1 MEKKYLDKIEF
12 NKITEILKGFA
23 ITSKGKELCI
33 NLLPSNNRD
42 TVSRS
47 IRETTECTILKIR
60 KGLPPIA
67 EIDNITTYTKALESK
82 SSLSA
87 PALLGLGHLL
97 KISRELKEY
106 IVSDI
111 ETDFAPI
118 VSRYFLNLYTNPKI
132 EKTVLNS
139 IIDENTIDDN
149 ASPKLASIRNNKRK
163 LEQDIRKNLSSLLNS
178 KFIQEPIITIRS
190 DRFVIPVKSEYRSE
204 VKGLVH
210 DISSSGSTVFIEP
223 FSVFEMNNKINSLKV
238 EENIEIEKI
247 LESLSSLFFNL
258 TEELENNA
266 RLIGII
272 DFAFAK
278 AKYAENINATEP
290 IINTEKYIDLKQA
303 RHPLINKDA
312 VVPINISIGKNYTSL
327 IITGPNT
334 GGKTVTLKTVAL
346 LTAMAMSGLHIPASE
361 NSSIYVF
368 DNIYADIGD
377 EQSISESLSTFSSHI
392 TNIVEITNKA
402 NSESLIVLDELGS
415 GTDPVQGASLG
426 ISILDFLHNIGCIT
440 LATTHYPEIKNYA
453 LTTSGFENASSEFN
467 LDTLSPT
474 YRLLIGVPGKSMA
487 FEIGEKL
494 GLNKSIL
501 DKAKSQINTSN
512 VSAEELLKKIY
523 DDKLTIE
530 KEKEKILLNS
540 KEIEKLKNELQNKE
554 SSFAEKKNE
563 IIENA
568 KLEAKNILLSAKQ
581 DADKIIKDL
590 STNKNTSKIRN
601 ELTSKIKEIS
611 IDKSEN
617 SALIPAD
624 KIKVGMNVFVN
635 TLKQDAVILSLPNK
649 NNNVT
654 IQIGNAKMQINISAL
669 SYSKNNVS
677 TNKSIVPKVNS
688 HFKSK
693 TATTEINVIGY
704 NVDEATFAIDKF
716 LDDCALAK
724 IETARIVHGKGTGAL
739 RNGIHS
745 FLRKHPHVES
755 FRLGTFGEGEM
766 GVTIVQIK

>member
-106 IVSDI
+106 IISDI

-118 VSRYFLNLYTNPKI
+118 VNRYFFNLYTNPKI

-149 ASPKLASIRNNKRK
+149 ASTKLASIRNTKRK

-178 KFIQEPIITIRS
+178 KFIQEPIITIRNE
-190 DRFVIPVKSEYRSE
+190 RFVIPVKNEYRSE
-204 VKGLVH
+204 IKGLIH

-247 LESLSSLFFNL
+247 LESLSSLFFDL
-258 TEELENNA
+258 TEELENNE
-266 RLIGII
+266 RLISII

-290 IINTEKYIDLKQA
+290 IINTEKYINLKQA
-303 RHPLINKDA
+303 RHPLINKDT

-501 DKAKSQINTSN
+501 DKAKSQINITN
-512 VSAEELLKKIY
+512 VSTEELLKKIY

-601 ELTSKIKEIS
+601 ELANKIKEIS
-611 IDKSEN
+611 VDKEEN
-617 SALIPAD
+617 LAIIPAD
-624 KIKVGMNVFVN
+624 KIKVGMHVFVN

-739 RNGIHS
+739 RNGIHT

>member
-106 IVSDI
+106 IISDI

-118 VSRYFLNLYTNPKI
+118 VNRYFFNLYTNPKI

-149 ASPKLASIRNNKRK
+149 ASTKLASIRNTKRK

-178 KFIQEPIITIRS
+178 KFIQEPIITIRNE
-190 DRFVIPVKSEYRSE
+190 RFVIPVKNEYRSE

-247 LESLSSLFFNL
+247 LESLSSLFFDL
-258 TEELENNA
+258 TEELENNE
-266 RLIGII
+266 RLISII

-290 IINTEKYIDLKQA
+290 IINTEKYINLKQA
-303 RHPLINKDA
+303 RHPLINKDT

-501 DKAKSQINTSN
+501 DKAKSQINITN
-512 VSAEELLKKIY
+512 VSTEELLKKIY

-601 ELTSKIKEIS
+601 ELANKIKEIS
-611 IDKSEN
+611 VDKEEN
-617 SALIPAD
+617 LAIIPAD
-624 KIKVGMNVFVN
+624 KIKVGMHVFVN

-739 RNGIHS
+739 RSGIHT

>member
-1 MEKKYLDKIEF
+1 MEMKYLEKIEF
-12 NKITEILKGFA
+12 NKIIEILESYA
-23 ITSKGKELCI
+23 ITSVGKNLCKD
-33 NLLPSNNRD
+33 LLPSNNYKN
-42 TVSRS
+42 VIHS
-47 IRETTECTILKIR
+47 ISETTECTILRVR
-60 KGLPPIA
+60 KGNPPIS
-67 EIDNITTYTKALESK
+67 EIDNISSYVKALESEN
-82 SSLSA
+82 SLTA
-87 PALLGLGHLL
+87 PALLDLGHLL

-118 VSRYFLNLYTNPKI
+118 VSRYFFNLYTNPKI
-132 EKTVLNS
+132 EKAILDS
-139 IIDENTIDDN
+139 IIDENTIADN
-149 ASPKLASIRNNKRK
+149 ASSELANIRRNKRK
-163 LEQDIRKNLSSLLNS
+163 LEQDIKKTLSNLLNS
-178 KFIQEPIITIRS
+178 KFIQEPIITIRN
-190 DRFVIPVKSEYRSE
+190 DRFVIPVKNEYRSE
-204 VKGLVH
+204 VKGLIH
-210 DISSSGSTVFIEP
+210 DMSSSGSTVFIEP
-223 FSVFEMNNKINSLKV
+223 FSVFEINNKINSLKV

-247 LESLSSLFFNL
+247 LSSLSSLFFGI
-258 TEELENNA
+258 TEELENNS
-266 RLIGII
+266 RLIGMI

-278 AKYAENINATEP
+278 AKYANDINATKP
-290 IINTEKYIDLKQA
+290 VINTEKYIDLKQA
-303 RHPLINKDA
+303 RHPLISKDT
-312 VVPINISIGKNYTSL
+312 VVPINISIGKDYTSL

-334 GGKTVTLKTVAL
+334 GGKTVSLKTTAL
-346 LTAMAMSGLHIPASE
+346 LTAMAMSGLHIPAGE
-361 NSSIYVF
+361 NSSVYVF
-368 DNIYADIGD
+368 KNIFADIGD
-377 EQSISESLSTFSSHI
+377 NQSISESLSTFSAHI

-402 NSESLIVLDELGS
+402 DNESLIVLDELGS

-426 ISILDFLHNIGCIT
+426 ISILDFLHKIGSIT

-494 GLNKSIL
+494 GLRKSIL
-501 DKAKSQINTSN
+501 EGAKSQMHMS
-512 VSAEELLKKIY
+512 SANIEELLKKIY

-530 KEKEKILLNS
+530 KEKEKILSNS
-540 KEIEKLKNELQNKE
+540 QQIERLKSELIDKENNL
-554 SSFAEKKNE
+554 AEKKNE

-581 DADKIIKDL
+581 DADKIIKEL
-590 STNKNTSKIRN
+590 SVNKNSSKIRN
-601 ELTSKIKEIS
+601 ELTNKIKEIS
-611 IDKSEN
+611 IEKVATVTS
-617 SALIPAD
+617 IPAD
-624 KIKVGMNVFVN
+624 KLKIGMRVFVN
-635 TLKQDAVILSLPNK
+635 TLKQDAIVLSMPNK

-654 IQIGNAKMQINISAL
+654 IQIGNAKMQINVSAL
-669 SYSKNNVS
+669 SYAK
-677 TNKSIVPKVNS
+677 TNTATNSVIPQKVNS

-739 RNGIHS
+739 RNGIHT
-745 FLRKHPHVES
+745 FLRKHPHVAS

-766 GVTIVQIK
+766 GVTVVEIK

>member
-12 NKITEILKGFA
+12 NKITEILKGLA

-106 IVSDI
+106 IISDI

-118 VSRYFLNLYTNPKI
+118 VNRYFFNLYTNPKI

-149 ASPKLASIRNNKRK
+149 ASTKLASIRNTKRK

-178 KFIQEPIITIRS
+178 KFIQEPIITIRNE
-190 DRFVIPVKSEYRSE
+190 RFVIPVKNEYRSE

-247 LESLSSLFFNL
+247 LESLSSLFFDL
-258 TEELENNA
+258 TEELENNE

-278 AKYAENINATEP
+278 AKYAESINATEP
-290 IINTEKYIDLKQA
+290 IINTEKYINLKQA
-303 RHPLINKDA
+303 RHPLINKDT

-402 NSESLIVLDELGS
+402 NNESLVVLDELGS

-453 LTTSGFENASSEFN
+453 LVTSGFENASSEFD

-487 FEIGEKL
+487 FEIGKKL

-501 DKAKSQINTSN
+501 DKAKSQINITN
-512 VSAEELLKKIY
+512 VSTEELLKKIY

-540 KEIEKLKNELQNKE
+540 NEIEKLKKELQNKE
-554 SSFAEKKNE
+554 NSFVEKKNE
-563 IIENA
+563 IIGNA

-601 ELTSKIKEIS
+601 ELANKIKEIS
-611 IDKSEN
+611 VDKEEN
-617 SALIPAD
+617 LAIIPAD
-624 KIKVGMNVFVN
+624 KIKVGMHVFVN
-635 TLKQDAVILSLPNK
+635 TLKQDAVVLSLPNR
-649 NNNVT
+649 NNNVN

-669 SYSKNNVS
+669 SYSKNNTA
-677 TNKSIVPKVNS
+677 TNSNIAPKVSS

-766 GVTIVQIK
+766 GVTVVQIK

>member
-1 MEKKYLDKIEF
+1 MEMKYLEKIEF
-12 NKITEILKGFA
+12 NKIIEILESYA
-23 ITSKGKELCI
+23 ITSVGKNLCKD
-33 NLLPSNNRD
+33 LLPSNNYKN
-42 TVSRS
+42 VIHS
-47 IRETTECTILKIR
+47 ISETTECTILRVR
-60 KGLPPIA
+60 KGNPPIS
-67 EIDNITTYTKALESK
+67 EIDNISSYVKALESEN
-82 SSLSA
+82 SLTA

-118 VSRYFLNLYTNPKI
+118 VSRYFFNLYTNPKI
-132 EKTVLNS
+132 EKAILDS
-139 IIDENTIDDN
+139 IIDENTIADN
-149 ASPKLASIRNNKRK
+149 ASSELANIRRNKRK
-163 LEQDIRKNLSSLLNS
+163 LEQDIKKTLSNLLNS
-178 KFIQEPIITIRS
+178 KFIQEPIITIRN
-190 DRFVIPVKSEYRSE
+190 DRFVIPVKNEYRSE
-204 VKGLVH
+204 VKGLIH
-210 DISSSGSTVFIEP
+210 DMSSSGSTVFIEP
-223 FSVFEMNNKINSLKV
+223 FSVFEINNKINSLKV

-247 LESLSSLFFNL
+247 LSSLSSLFFGI
-258 TEELENNA
+258 TEELENNS
-266 RLIGII
+266 RLIGMI

-278 AKYAENINATEP
+278 AKYANDINATEP
-290 IINTEKYIDLKQA
+290 VINTEKYIDLKQA
-303 RHPLINKDA
+303 RHPLISKDT
-312 VVPINISIGKNYTSL
+312 VVPINISIGKDYTSL

-334 GGKTVTLKTVAL
+334 GGKTVSLKTTAL
-346 LTAMAMSGLHIPASE
+346 LTAMAMSGLHIPAGE
-361 NSSIYVF
+361 NSSVYVF
-368 DNIYADIGD
+368 KNIFADIGD
-377 EQSISESLSTFSSHI
+377 NQSISESLSTFSAHI

-402 NSESLIVLDELGS
+402 DNESLIVLDELGS

-426 ISILDFLHNIGCIT
+426 ISILDFLHKIGSIT

-494 GLNKSIL
+494 GLRKSIL
-501 DKAKSQINTSN
+501 EGAKSQMHMS
-512 VSAEELLKKIY
+512 SANIEELLKKIY

-530 KEKEKILLNS
+530 KEKEKILSNS
-540 KEIEKLKNELQNKE
+540 QQIEKLKSELIDKE
-554 SSFAEKKNE
+554 NNLAEKKNE

-581 DADKIIKDL
+581 DADKIIKEL
-590 STNKNTSKIRN
+590 SVNKNSSKIRN
-601 ELTSKIKEIS
+601 ELTNKIKEIS
-611 IDKSEN
+611 IEKVATVTS
-617 SALIPAD
+617 IPAD
-624 KIKVGMNVFVN
+624 KLKIGMHVFVN
-635 TLKQDAVILSLPNK
+635 TLKQDAIVLSMPNK

-654 IQIGNAKMQINISAL
+654 IQIGNAKMQINVSAL
-669 SYSKNNVS
+669 SYAK
-677 TNKSIVPKVNS
+677 TNTATNSVISQKVNS

-739 RNGIHS
+739 RNGIHT
-745 FLRKHPHVES
+745 FLRKHPHVAS

-766 GVTIVQIK
+766 GVTVVEIK

>member
-106 IVSDI
+106 IISDI

-118 VSRYFLNLYTNPKI
+118 VNRYFFNLYTNPKI

-149 ASPKLASIRNNKRK
+149 ASTKLASIRNTKRK

-178 KFIQEPIITIRS
+178 KFIQEPIITIRNE
-190 DRFVIPVKSEYRSE
+190 RFVIPVKNEYRSE

-247 LESLSSLFFNL
+247 LESLSSLFFDL
-258 TEELENNA
+258 TEELENNE
-266 RLIGII
+266 RLISII

-290 IINTEKYIDLKQA
+290 IINTEKYINLKQA
-303 RHPLINKDA
+303 RHPLINKDT

-501 DKAKSQINTSN
+501 DKAKSQINITN
-512 VSAEELLKKIY
+512 VSTEELLKKIY

-601 ELTSKIKEIS
+601 ELANKIKEIS
-611 IDKSEN
+611 VDKEEN
-617 SALIPAD
+617 LAIIPAD
-624 KIKVGMNVFVN
+624 KIKVGMHVFVN

-739 RNGIHS
+739 RNGIHT